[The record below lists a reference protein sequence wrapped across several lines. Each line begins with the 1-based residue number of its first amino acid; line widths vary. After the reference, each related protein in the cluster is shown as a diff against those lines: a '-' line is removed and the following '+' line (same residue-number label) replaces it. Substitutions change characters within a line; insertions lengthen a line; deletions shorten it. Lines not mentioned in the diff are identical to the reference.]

1 MNKIMQH
8 VITVPCPK
16 CGAKAGE
23 KCNISAMPRFNYCC
37 HVRYLSA
44 PISTGP
50 VLGCSSVKLR
60 GSNPS
65 HMCSTSRHSKCKGRH
80 ARNHGVKGELC
91 TCICH
96 AGKKRD

>member
-8 VITVPCPK
+8 AISVPCPT

-23 KCNISAMPRFNYCC
+23 ECPISVRPRCCYCC
-37 HVRYLSA
+37 YARYLSW
-44 PISTGP
+44 PTNKTT
-50 VLGCSSVKLR
+50 VRGCSPVKLR
-60 GSNPS
+60 GTNPS
-65 HMCSTSRHSKCKGRH
+65 HMCSIGQHTRCKGRH

-91 TCICH
+91 TCTCH